1 MQQLNELV
9 ARAAADADG
18 TGRIE
23 TGIGSPRV
31 IPIRPALPLG
41 ASEGEVARIL
51 QICNACRYC
60 EGFCAVF
67 PAMTRRL
74 EFGKADTHYLANLCH
89 NCGACL
95 HACQYA
101 PPHEFAVNVPRA
113 MAEVRMQTYHDY
125 AWPPA
130 MGALYRRAGLTVALA
145 LAGALALFLVLAV
158 AMSGSLL
165 HEPLAGNFYAI
176 FPHNFLALLFGT
188 VSLYVVLALG
198 MGVRRFWREVSPS
211 RDEAD
216 IAPGTGPTVA
226 DVRVAAG
233 VEAAHDALKLKYLG
247 GGHGEGCN
255 NADDRF
261 TLWRRR
267 FHHFTFYGFMLC
279 FASTSV
285 ATLYHYLLDLHAPYA
300 LTSLPVLLG
309 TTGGI
314 GLVVGPLGLLW
325 LNLRRDPA
333 HGDVAQRPMD
343 RGFIA
348 LLLLTSITGL
358 ALLAWRDT
366 GAMALLLAVHLGVVM
381 ALFLTLPYGKFAH
394 GVFRSA
400 ALLKFAIEKR
410 LPSRLQLGA
419 D

>member
-1 MQQLNELV
+1 MPTLAETIERV
-9 ARAAADADG
+9 RAESDPPGEDG
-18 TGRIE
+18 RPST
-23 TGIGSPRV
+23 SPRV
-31 IPIRPALPLG
+31 IPIRPAGPLS
-41 ASEGEVARIL
+41 APEQEVARIL

-101 PPHEFAVNVPRA
+101 PPHEFAVNVPQA
-113 MAEVRMQTYHDY
+113 MARVRVQTYHDY

-130 MGALYRRAGLTVALA
+130 MGRLYERAGLTVALA
-145 LAGALALFLVLAV
+145 LAAGLALFLVLGL
-158 AMSGSLL
+158 AMAGPLL
-165 HEPLAGNFYAI
+165 HRPLAGNFYAV
-176 FPHNFLALLFGT
+176 FPHDFLARVFGA
-188 VSLYVVLALG
+188 VSLFVVLALG
-198 MGVRRFWREVSPS
+198 MGVRRFWREVTP
-211 RDEAD
+211 
-216 IAPGTGPTVA
+216 
-226 DVRVAAG
+226 AAG
-233 VEAAHDALKLKYLG
+233 VPAAAAAEAAHDALRLKYLG
-247 GGHGEGCN
+247 GGHGQGCN
-255 NADDRF
+255 DADDAF

-279 FASTSV
+279 FAATSV
-285 ATLYHYLLDLHAPYA
+285 ATLYHYLLGRHAPYPLFSA
-300 LTSLPVLLG
+300 PVILG
-309 TTGGI
+309 TLGGI
-314 GLVVGPLGLLW
+314 GLLIGPSGLLW
-325 LNLRRDPA
+325 LNLRRDPQ
-333 HGDVAQRPMD
+333 HGDVAQKPMD

-348 LLLLTSITGL
+348 LLLLTSATGL

-366 GAMALLLAVHLGVVM
+366 SVMGLLLAVHLGVVM

-400 ALLKFAIEKR
+400 ALLKFSIEKR
-410 LPSRLQLGA
+410 LPNRLQLGS